1 MSIYVALTQIKISD
15 ESGLRHTAR
24 QADLRRRATAPAD
37 EAARAAMAI
46 PGSRH
51 SYTPIRIRIEP
62 PGRWRG
68 HYPVKGRRN
77 PARARRNPARAR
89 RNPARARRNPARA
102 GRTGRINRWRTSRAA
117 LAPKAP

>member
-46 PGSRH
+46 PAPDTR
-51 SYTPIRIRIEP
+51 TPQFASASNA
-62 PGRWRG
+62 GRWRG
-68 HYPVKGRRN
+68 HYPVK
-77 PARARRNPARAR
+77 ARRNPVKAR
-89 RNPARARRNPARA
+89 RNPVQARRNPARA

-117 LAPKAP
+117 LAPKAPAGGYAA

>member
-68 HYPVKGRRN
+68 HYPVK
-77 PARARRNPARAR
+77 ARRNPARA
-89 RNPARARRNPARA
+89 PAEPGEGPAEPGEGRAEPGE
-102 GRTGRINRWRTSRAA
+102 GRPNGED
-117 LAPKAP
+117 

>member
-51 SYTPIRIRIEP
+51 SYTPIRIRIERRP
-62 PGRWRG
+62 LAGSLSGEGPAEPGEG
-68 HYPVKGRRN
+68 PAEPGAGPAEPGEGRAN
-77 PARARRNPARAR
+77 
-89 RNPARARRNPARA
+89 
-102 GRTGRINRWRTSRAA
+102 GED
-117 LAPKAP
+117 